1 VTIDA
6 IGCWKDIARQIR
18 KKRSDYVLAL
28 KKNRGTL
35 HEDVQRYFSEPAL
48 LEGCA
53 YHKVVDKAR
62 GAAEVRE
69 YRQTRDIGWL
79 AQRKEWAGLS
89 SIVTTGNTIAKK
101 SGETASQTRYCISSL
116 PLEVERAGR
125 AIRGHWMVESYH
137 WHLDVTF
144 REDANGTLDR
154 AAACNLNIVR
164 KMAINTLKLVD
175 VGIANISTKN
185 KRLMLCMNFSRY
197 LDAIMAL

>member
-1 VTIDA
+1 MTIDA

-28 KKNRGTL
+28 KKNLGTL
-35 HEDVQRYFSEPAL
+35 HEDVEKYFGNPAL
-48 LEGCA
+48 RAGCA

-62 GAAEVRE
+62 GAVEVRE

-101 SGETASQTRYCISSL
+101 SGETASQTRYFISSL

-125 AIRGHWMVESYH
+125 AIRWHWMV
-137 WHLDVTF
+137 
-144 REDANGTLDR
+144 
-154 AAACNLNIVR
+154 
-164 KMAINTLKLVD
+164 
-175 VGIANISTKN
+175 
-185 KRLMLCMNFSRY
+185 
-197 LDAIMAL
+197 